1 MQKHK
6 IRFKH
11 RIEYGVLRTIQVCIT
26 LFPISWVGAFLSGL
40 LRFVFRC
47 FWPLKKES
55 IARMREVFGE
65 DLPVSRC
72 RVIARTSVWNLMMN
86 FVEVFHAKKM
96 DEAYLKAHLAGAE
109 EAKAKLA
116 AIIDKYGGAVIA
128 LPHMGNWDLAG
139 IAASMLG
146 YPLMA
151 IARPQN
157 NPLVERW
164 MVANRLS
171 IITVDRRK
179 PTSFVRIAHHLKSRG
194 LFAILPDVRHNKPGV
209 SVTVFGKPNVQ
220 LGKGVAKFARMA
232 NVPIVPFMMERLD
245 ASHHTLTLG
254 EPIFPDVDVDFD
266 QDAVRITQTLWD
278 IFEARI
284 REKPEQWFWHNRRW
298 ILTPLYTK
306 TR

>member
-1 MQKHK
+1 MQKTK

-11 RIEYGVLRTIQVCIT
+11 RIEYGVLRTFQVCIT
-26 LFPISWVGAFLSGL
+26 LFPISWAGAFLSLL

-72 RVIARTSVWNLMMN
+72 RQIARQSVWNLMMN
-86 FVEVFHAKKM
+86 FIELFHAKKM
-96 DEAYLKAHLAGAE
+96 DEAYLKSHLKGID
-109 EAKAKLA
+109 EARLKLA
-116 AIIDKYGGAVIA
+116 AIVDKHGGAIMA

-139 IAASMLG
+139 IAASLIG

-179 PTSFVRIAHHLKSRG
+179 PTSFVRIAHHLKGRG
-194 LFAILPDVRHNKPGV
+194 LFAILPDVRHNKLGV

-220 LGKGVAKFARMA
+220 LGKGVAKFARMS
-232 NVPIVPFMMERLD
+232 NVPIIPFMMERLD
-245 ASHHTLTLG
+245 ASHHDLTLG
-254 EPIFPDVDVDFD
+254 EPIYPNLDVDFD
-266 QDAVRITQTLWD
+266 TDAVRITQMLWD
-278 IFEARI
+278 IFEVRI

-298 ILTPLYTK
+298 ILTPLHQK
-306 TR
+306 SR